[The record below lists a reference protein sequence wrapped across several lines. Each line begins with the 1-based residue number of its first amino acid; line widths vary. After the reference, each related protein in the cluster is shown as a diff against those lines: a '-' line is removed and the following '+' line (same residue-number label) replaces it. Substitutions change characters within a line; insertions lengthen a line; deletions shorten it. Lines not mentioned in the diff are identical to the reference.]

1 MDFVLIPPGTF
12 VMGAEPGGDGG
23 AEPDEGPP
31 HHVTVTR
38 GFWCSVTEVT
48 QAQWE
53 QVMGAGSS
61 PALFAGP
68 DRPVERVS
76 HGDAL
81 AFADALNR
89 LERTER
95 YRLPTEAEW
104 TYAARAGTATPWSW
118 GADQADAGS
127 YAWYREN
134 SGRETRPVKR
144 RLPNPWG
151 LYDMHG
157 NVWEWVSDWYGAG
170 WYLESPLSDPRGPET
185 GAERVVRGGAWDNQA
200 VHLRSDNRASL
211 VPGTRDQSVGFRVVF
226 TSGQVKKRL
235 YQDGG

>member
-1 MDFVLIPPGTF
+1 MEFVLVSPGTF
-12 VMGAEPGGDGG
+12 VMGAEPGGPDG
-23 AEPDEGPP
+23 AEPDEAPP
-31 HHVTVTR
+31 REVTISR
-38 GFWCSVTEVT
+38 GFWCSATELT

-61 PALFAGP
+61 PGFFRGP
-68 DRPVERVS
+68 DRPVESVS
-76 HGDAL
+76 FGEAL

-89 LERTER
+89 LEKTGR

-104 TYAARAGTATPWSW
+104 SYAAKAGTLTPWSW
-118 GADQADAGS
+118 GADPGDAGP

-134 SGRETRPVKR
+134 SGMETRPVKGK
-144 RLPNPWG
+144 LPNPWG

-170 WYLESPLSDPRGPET
+170 WYLEGPASDPLGPAD

-200 VHLRSDNRASL
+200 AQLRSDNRAFL
-211 VPGTRDQSVGFRVVF
+211 VPGTRERSVGFRLVF

-235 YQDGG
+235 YPDGD